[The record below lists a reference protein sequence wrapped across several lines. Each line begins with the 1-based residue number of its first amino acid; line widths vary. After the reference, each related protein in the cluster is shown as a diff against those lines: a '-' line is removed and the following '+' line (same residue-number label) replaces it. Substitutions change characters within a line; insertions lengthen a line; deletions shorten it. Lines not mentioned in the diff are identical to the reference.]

1 MRAMEP
7 NSNPLSAEKQR
18 LGLLYGFFA
27 GLALSVATWGMDAY
41 ILWQAHAALAWAR
54 FLIGGVASV
63 AAFSLAGWL
72 TMRYE
77 KGLLSVLFWLI
88 AALIPAN
95 LAVWMIFDGW
105 AFILSILEP
114 GLAVRFTIPAYEY
127 GPLSGLMMAIFG
139 VGAIV
144 AGILEIPTLSQTLL
158 SSAAGGLVGPL
169 LLAILASAAVGL
181 IVDNALHVKLRESI
195 LNLDRTIQ
203 FVVDNDLE
211 KIDKA
216 TAREMRV
223 AALKP
228 VIEIVPKPRRLLIA
242 SFDQI
247 TEQVGIWV
255 DFDGEWVFC
264 YTVSNQVV
272 NCKLEP

>member
-1 MRAMEP
+1 MIE
-7 NSNPLSAEKQR
+7 NSNSLALEKQR
-18 LGLLYGFFA
+18 LGLLYGLFA
-27 GLALSVATWGMDAY
+27 GLALTVTTWGMDAFL
-41 ILWQAHAALAWAR
+41 LWQAHAAFAWAR
-54 FLIGGVASV
+54 FLIGGLASIT
-63 AAFSLAGWL
+63 AFGLAGWL

-77 KGLLSVLFWLI
+77 KGLLAALFWLI
-88 AALIPAN
+88 AAFIPAN

-105 AFILSILEP
+105 AFILSFLEP
-114 GLAVRFTIPAYEY
+114 GLATRFTIPVYEY
-127 GPLSGLMMAIFG
+127 GPLSGLMMAIFS
-139 VGAIV
+139 VGAVI
-144 AGILEIPTLSQTLL
+144 AGILEIPSLGQTLL

-203 FVVDNDLE
+203 FVADNDLE

-228 VIEIVPKPRRLLIA
+228 VIDIVQKPRRLLIA

-255 DFDGEWVFC
+255 DFDGDWVFC